1 MMDTIL
7 DNNGIYGAEGC
18 ANRGPTGES
27 SDWVPCNEGWDMID
41 INAGHEGL
49 NSFCQTLTYEVFCSP
64 GCVETTWQVVSSD
77 EMVNVQIAR
86 NQRKILNEM
95 IKLPA
100 VDGLRDENWQRNII
114 LFY

>member
-7 DNNGIYGAEGC
+7 DNNAIYEYESC
-18 ANRGPTGES
+18 AKLGPTSDS
-27 SDWVPCNEGWDMID
+27 SDWVPCKEGWDMVD

-49 NSFCQTLTYEVFCSP
+49 SSFCQTLTYEVFCSP

-100 VDGLRDENWQRNII
+100 VDGLRDEGWQGNMY
-114 LFY
+114 FY